1 MDSMENLRVVLALGL
16 LTLSVGLTLGNT
28 GPPQIKRTANE
39 KLIEVGKKELK
50 LKCAVL
56 SEISTITKY
65 VWYKDGKQVI
75 PDAFS
80 RFSIRPYRHLK
91 ITNVSKSDAGHYMCW
106 VENEFGHTNFTI
118 TLVVEDPTRPP
129 VNWNNSRAEPP
140 QFKDLSKMN
149 DIQRKYQEGSKA
161 ELICDATGYP
171 QPVIAWYKDG
181 LHYPGQPKLGPFD
194 YRLTIQGLNPD
205 SAGKYMCNVTNAF
218 GWESYTYSIKVEPV
232 IRIAPQIIDIT
243 TNFTFT
249 VGQTAELMCT
259 CYFNALD
266 DTIEF
271 KWHAI
276 SDSYPNR
283 TSKYG
288 EEVERSK
295 YRFNGDNK
303 GEPGEKESL
312 VRTEFFL
319 VLKNV
324 TKADEGKYT
333 CEAANKIGPKYQST
347 YLVIEDLA
355 VPKKPS
361 TVTPTSRSTAILATA
376 ARSSKEQTFEVTMSV
391 VGVVVFIVLL
401 VFIFCICRLRKRQ
414 IKGKNSANIEYHC
427 DKETTNITMETTN
440 AHAPRRTPSTSST
453 SSAVA
458 LLRQRSLRNRLDSRL
473 THLNEVEIEYD
484 EEWEFDRTYLVI
496 REVLGEGAFGKVM
509 RAEAFGLHGN
519 SACTTVA
526 VKMLKEDATE
536 QELFDLVSEMEVMKS
551 IGKHINIINL
561 LGTCTQ
567 HGPLFVLVEYARWGN
582 LRQFLRDRRPVKDY
596 DDVMEPAET
605 LTLLNL
611 MTFCYQ
617 IAKGM
622 EYLASRKCIHRD
634 LAARNILVADD
645 NILKIADFGLA
656 RDVHN
661 VNYYRKTTDGRL
673 PVKWMAFEALFD
685 RVYTTQSDVWSFG
698 IVVWEIITFGGTPY
712 PGVPIEKL
720 CMLLNTGYRMERP
733 VNCSKELYEI
743 MRNCWNENPEARPTF
758 TSLVQAFDD
767 LVALLSD
774 EEYLELQGP
783 LLSPLCPRTASS
795 ELAPFARDN
804 ASSEFTSSSE
814 NLTKSE
820 NSLSVRDSKT
830 SENLLPS
837 LKEASDTDNE
847 EDHDDVASYSNLR
860 KPGELLRPLLSEHK
874 SSSKGS
880 IASAQNRSEAF
891 SSSNNNSP
899 SVSFQNLG
907 SRETGVDFA
916 KSSNTSLAGSRT
928 RLSPVGSSNE
938 GSYDCEKSH
947 DGIIQSGAS
956 SSNDLSRSYA
966 SSPPEGIRQSASS
979 SPSDAMN
986 QPIEVSPSNERR
998 QRLPSVQTEV

>member
-1 MDSMENLRVVLALGL
+1 
-16 LTLSVGLTLGNT
+16 
-28 GPPQIKRTANE
+28 
-39 KLIEVGKKELK
+39 
-50 LKCAVL
+50 
-56 SEISTITKY
+56 
-65 VWYKDGKQVI
+65 
-75 PDAFS
+75 
-80 RFSIRPYRHLK
+80 
-91 ITNVSKSDAGHYMCW
+91 
-106 VENEFGHTNFTI
+106 
-118 TLVVEDPTRPP
+118 
-129 VNWNNSRAEPP
+129 
-140 QFKDLSKMN
+140 
-149 DIQRKYQEGSKA
+149 
-161 ELICDATGYP
+161 
-171 QPVIAWYKDG
+171 
-181 LHYPGQPKLGPFD
+181 
-194 YRLTIQGLNPD
+194 
-205 SAGKYMCNVTNAF
+205 
-218 GWESYTYSIKVEPV
+218 
-232 IRIAPQIIDIT
+232 
-243 TNFTFT
+243 
-249 VGQTAELMCT
+249 
-259 CYFNALD
+259 
-266 DTIEF
+266 
-271 KWHAI
+271 
-276 SDSYPNR
+276 
-283 TSKYG
+283 
-288 EEVERSK
+288 
-295 YRFNGDNK
+295 
-303 GEPGEKESL
+303 
-312 VRTEFFL
+312 
-319 VLKNV
+319 
-324 TKADEGKYT
+324 
-333 CEAANKIGPKYQST
+333 
-347 YLVIEDLA
+347 
-355 VPKKPS
+355 
-361 TVTPTSRSTAILATA
+361 
-376 ARSSKEQTFEVTMSV
+376 
-391 VGVVVFIVLL
+391 
-401 VFIFCICRLRKRQ
+401 
-414 IKGKNSANIEYHC
+414 
-427 DKETTNITMETTN
+427 METTN

-661 VNYYRKTTDGRL
+661 VDYYRKTTDGRL

-774 EEYLELQGP
+774 E
-783 LLSPLCPRTASS
+783 
-795 ELAPFARDN
+795 
-804 ASSEFTSSSE
+804 
-814 NLTKSE
+814 
-820 NSLSVRDSKT
+820 V
-830 SENLLPS
+830 
-837 LKEASDTDNE
+837 
-847 EDHDDVASYSNLR
+847 
-860 KPGELLRPLLSEHK
+860 
-874 SSSKGS
+874 
-880 IASAQNRSEAF
+880 
-891 SSSNNNSP
+891 
-899 SVSFQNLG
+899 
-907 SRETGVDFA
+907 
-916 KSSNTSLAGSRT
+916 
-928 RLSPVGSSNE
+928 
-938 GSYDCEKSH
+938 
-947 DGIIQSGAS
+947 
-956 SSNDLSRSYA
+956 
-966 SSPPEGIRQSASS
+966 
-979 SPSDAMN
+979 
-986 QPIEVSPSNERR
+986 
-998 QRLPSVQTEV
+998 